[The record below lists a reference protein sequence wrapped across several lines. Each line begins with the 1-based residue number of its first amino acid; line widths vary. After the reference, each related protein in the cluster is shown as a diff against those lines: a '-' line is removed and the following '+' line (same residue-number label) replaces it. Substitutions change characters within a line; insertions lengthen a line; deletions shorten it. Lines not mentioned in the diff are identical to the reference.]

1 MRKNVFIAF
10 LCVLFL
16 SACQQEEW
24 FNSEEL
30 KDNQVVFK
38 LQCAE
43 FEDENGLNRNGL
55 ERNVPYDRVEFC
67 VADKQGYAVTSIKGV
82 YDAASS
88 ELRFEGLQEGEYT
101 LSIIGIKGDAQADGV
116 TINPVVHISE
126 PWLVF
131 PSSLSKPLEA
141 DYFYS
146 QTPFSVSK
154 EWGKD
159 GYETVVSAPSR
170 IVQKHIVGRV
180 DFSFAF
186 NNRYIRTAVI
196 GKKVQIG
203 KVRFYTT
210 FSAEGSFSGESKE
223 IFLDTLG
230 IETSSRS
237 FHFPPTAGSS
247 LQGEIDVFTRN
258 YRGNEVKCTYVFDT
272 GEIIPNRIHAVVT
285 HVVHPDDDAGIM
297 FITRNAYGEG
307 NHARIL
313 QDGEPKE
320 IYTDASQ
327 RGFNTAQPLQVS
339 ATDDGRLHVRF
350 YSPRPLSGVLVKAR
364 IPSVRK

>member
-116 TINPVVHISE
+116 TINPVVYISE

-196 GKKVQIG
+196 GKKVQITA
-203 KVRFYTT
+203 R
-210 FSAEGSFSGESKE
+210 
-223 IFLDTLG
+223 
-230 IETSSRS
+230 
-237 FHFPPTAGSS
+237 PTVQKTEEAMR
-247 LQGEIDVFTRN
+247 LLR
-258 YRGNEVKCTYVFDT
+258 
-272 GEIIPNRIHAVVT
+272 
-285 HVVHPDDDAGIM
+285 
-297 FITRNAYGEG
+297 
-307 NHARIL
+307 
-313 QDGEPKE
+313 
-320 IYTDASQ
+320 YTDFSLVTIAHRLGYNSQ
-327 RGFNTAQPLQVS
+327 GHFTEKFKQNVGITPGKWRARLQSVPPEE
-339 ATDDGRLHVRF
+339 F
-350 YSPRPLSGVLVKAR
+350 PRQT
-364 IPSVRK
+364 PSL

>member
-67 VADKQGYAVTSIKGV
+67 VADKQGYAVTSIKGM

-131 PSSLSKPLEA
+131 PSSLSRLPAGLC
-141 DYFYS
+141 
-146 QTPFSVSK
+146 
-154 EWGKD
+154 
-159 GYETVVSAPSR
+159 R
-170 IVQKHIVGRV
+170 
-180 DFSFAF
+180 
-186 NNRYIRTAVI
+186 N
-196 GKKVQIG
+196 
-203 KVRFYTT
+203 
-210 FSAEGSFSGESKE
+210 
-223 IFLDTLG
+223 
-230 IETSSRS
+230 TS
-237 FHFPPTAGSS
+237 
-247 LQGEIDVFTRN
+247 
-258 YRGNEVKCTYVFDT
+258 
-272 GEIIPNRIHAVVT
+272 
-285 HVVHPDDDAGIM
+285 
-297 FITRNAYGEG
+297 
-307 NHARIL
+307 
-313 QDGEPKE
+313 
-320 IYTDASQ
+320 
-327 RGFNTAQPLQVS
+327 
-339 ATDDGRLHVRF
+339 
-350 YSPRPLSGVLVKAR
+350 
-364 IPSVRK
+364 